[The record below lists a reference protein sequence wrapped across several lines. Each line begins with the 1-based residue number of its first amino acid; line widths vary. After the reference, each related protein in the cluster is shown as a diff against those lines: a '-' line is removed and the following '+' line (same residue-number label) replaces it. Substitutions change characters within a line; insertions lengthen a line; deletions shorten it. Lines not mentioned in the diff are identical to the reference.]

1 MKECEGAC
9 GTPEQL
15 ERLQAVIEESRTTPG
30 CLMHILQEAQG
41 IYGFLPM
48 SVQKTIAEGLGISLS
63 EVYGVVTFYDEG
75 EYYGLARATISLNG
89 QTYQFTLDTE
99 NYDSACFEKLVAK
112 LHEFLPES
120 ERQKQ
125 INQESWALLTRRIM
139 QEETLLRRLQEAKL
153 YADAMIGK

>member
-1 MKECEGAC
+1 MKPNDFCDKLVDHLTGRDFDARRTWDYGEPRHRE
-9 GTPEQL
+9 
-15 ERLQAVIEESRTTPG
+15 IEIKVTEDFWG
-30 CLMHILQEAQG
+30 ENEAMD
-41 IYGFLPM
+41 F
-48 SVQKTIAEGLGISLS
+48 
-63 EVYGVVTFYDEG
+63 YGVVTFYDEG

-112 LHEFLPES
+112 LHDFLPES

-139 QEETLLRRLQEAKL
+139 AEETLLRRLQEAKL

>member
-1 MKECEGAC
+1 MKPNDFCNKLVDHLTSQDFDARSTWDYGEPRHRE
-9 GTPEQL
+9 
-15 ERLQAVIEESRTTPG
+15 IEIKVTEDFWG
-30 CLMHILQEAQG
+30 EN
-41 IYGFLPM
+41 
-48 SVQKTIAEGLGISLS
+48 
-63 EVYGVVTFYDEG
+63 EVMDFYGVVTFYDEG
-75 EYYGLARATISLNG
+75 EYYGLARATITLNG
-89 QTYQFTLDTE
+89 QTHQFVLDTE